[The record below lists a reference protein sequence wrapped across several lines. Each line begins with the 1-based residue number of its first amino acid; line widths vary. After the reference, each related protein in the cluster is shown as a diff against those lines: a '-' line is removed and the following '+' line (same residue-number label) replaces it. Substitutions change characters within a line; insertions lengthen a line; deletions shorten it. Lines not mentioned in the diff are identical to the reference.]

1 MKKILFFTLILCL
14 CAPILFSA
22 CAPAYRDDARTGTYV
37 AYGADGKRVDYR
49 LTLEEDG
56 TGEIIHYPHIGGETR
71 EDIIFELR
79 DDVLNLHGTEVV
91 GGVIG
96 RNELTGTVELVGNE
110 YTFELRGSSSGAV
123 FANFVRE

>member
-1 MKKILFFTLILCL
+1 MKKSLFLALALCL
-14 CAPILFSA
+14 CAVLVLSS
-22 CAPAYRDDARTGTYV
+22 CAPAYRDDARVGTYI

-49 LTLEEDG
+49 LFLNEDG
-56 TGEIIHYPHIGGETR
+56 TGDLIHYPLIGGETR
-71 EDIIFELR
+71 EEIIFEFR

-96 RNELTGTVELVGNE
+96 RNELTGKVELVGDA